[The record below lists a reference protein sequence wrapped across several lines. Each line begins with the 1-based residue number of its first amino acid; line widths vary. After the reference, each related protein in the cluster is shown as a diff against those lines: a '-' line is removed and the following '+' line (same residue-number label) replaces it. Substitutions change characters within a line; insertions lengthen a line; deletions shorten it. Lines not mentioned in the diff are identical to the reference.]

1 MLHSNASMPYG
12 LFLMFAITCA
22 GKYTVPILWDKTT
35 RTIVNNESSDI
46 IEMLDRDFSAIA
58 KSDAPDLNPKDTYA
72 AQEAANEWIYP
83 GINNGVYRSGFAQS
97 QAAYDTAVTEVFD
110 ALDKAE
116 GILSKQ
122 RYIAGEVAL
131 AYNYL
136 CT

>member
-1 MLHSNASMPYG
+1 MTTL
-12 LFLMFAITCA
+12 LCA
-22 GKYTVPILWDKTT
+22 GKYTVPILWDKKT

-58 KSDAPDLNPKDTYA
+58 KADAPDLNPKETHA
-72 AQEAANEWIYP
+72 AQESANEWIYP

-97 QAAYDTAVTEVFD
+97 QAAYDTAVTEVFE

-122 RYIAGEVAL
+122 RYIAGEVAS
-131 AYNYL
+131 AHNYI